1 MNQIHLLYRLA
12 QTVRGV
18 YWRVV
23 RPKVYG
29 AKLLVRNRQGEV
41 LLIRHSYGRSD
52 LYMLPGGGI
61 KRGETALQ
69 AARRELREE
78 VGCRAEELVLLGEY
92 LDTSKGARN
101 HVSVFTATT
110 SDQPQIDGR
119 EIVEATFFPVT
130 DLPANASTASRRR
143 VAEMLGE
150 AEIDGRW

>member
-1 MNQIHLLYRLA
+1 MHPIHLLYRLA

-29 AKLLVRNRQGEV
+29 AKLLVRNRQSEV

-61 KRGETALQ
+61 KRGETALD

-78 VGCRAEELVLLGEY
+78 VGCRAEELALLGKY

-110 SDQPQIDGR
+110 HDQPQIDGR